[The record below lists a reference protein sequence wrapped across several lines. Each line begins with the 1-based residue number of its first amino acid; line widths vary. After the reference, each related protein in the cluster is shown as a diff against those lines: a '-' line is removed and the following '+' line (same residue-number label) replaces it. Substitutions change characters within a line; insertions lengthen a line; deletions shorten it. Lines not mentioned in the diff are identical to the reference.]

1 MNELLPILKTFRF
14 SDGWFLPLLCLIPLW
29 IWLRG
34 RFAPVAAVQFSSG
47 KLLQPA
53 SRPTRFNRNRWLLA
67 FRYAALGLLL
77 LALAR
82 PQVEKGAGDDDAKG
96 INIMLVLDYSSTMN
110 TKDFTIEG
118 KKVSRAEALKKVIAE
133 FMRARPQDKLG
144 VVKFDA
150 EAYLVSPLTLDH
162 DWLIHQL
169 GEEKTGRGTAPGS
182 GMLIAAEHLLPAT
195 NQTKVI
201 IVVTDAEQVNHGA
214 DPLEVGKTL
223 VPFGIKVHVI
233 QIVGFK
239 DMSSSRDQWNPNPL
253 PKVAEMTGGQRFQ
266 VADFNG
272 LRSVYQQIDR
282 LEKAT
287 FKEDKQKSYREL
299 MAWCGVPSL
308 LLLLLELLLRQTVW
322 RRLP

>member
-1 MNELLPILKTFRF
+1 MNELFSGLHTFRF
-14 SDGWFLPLLCLIPLW
+14 ADWWYLPLLVLIPLW

-47 KLLQPA
+47 KLLKAA
-53 SRPTRFNRNRWLLA
+53 SRPTRFNHSKWLLL
-67 FRYAALGLLL
+67 FRYMALVLFL

-82 PQVEKGAGDDDAKG
+82 PQVEKGNSDDDAKG
-96 INIMLVLDYSSTMN
+96 INIMLVLDFSSTMN
-110 TKDFTIEG
+110 TKDFAISG
-118 KKVSRAEALKKVIAE
+118 KKVSRADALKKVISE
-133 FMRARPQDKLG
+133 FMRARPQDKIG
-144 VVKFDA
+144 VVKFDS

-162 DWLIHQL
+162 DWLISQL
-169 GEEKTGRGTAPGS
+169 DQEKNGRGTAPGS

-201 IVVTDAEQVNHGA
+201 IVVTDAEQINHGA

-233 QIVGFK
+233 QIVSLK

-287 FKEDKQKSYREL
+287 FKEDRHKDYREL
-299 MAWCGVPSL
+299 MAWCGFPGVG
-308 LLLLLELLLRQTVW
+308 LLLLELMLRQTFW